1 MWERYSKIV
10 AHDFAASPN
19 ALVNEPEV
27 VKSLAVIA
35 ANPAVTYEEVSR
47 IAHDSDASVRKLRT

>member
-1 MWERYSKIV
+1 MWKRYSQFFD
-10 AHDFAASPN
+10 HDFAASPN

-35 ANPAVTYEEVSR
+35 ANPAVPYEEVSR
-47 IAHDSDASVRKLRT
+47 IAHDSDASVRRLRT